1 MTLLILGSLL
11 TIGLILVLLEI
22 LFVPG
27 TTLVGLLGVL
37 VTAAGIYYA
46 FITLEN
52 QTASLILGVTILVNF
67 TALFYGFKSGVWKK
81 FALKE
86 TLSSRTFDDRLLG
99 LTLGLEGKAISDI
112 KPIGKAEFL
121 DKIYEVKS
129 EMGLIP
135 VGKTIFIHK
144 LENNKI
150 IVKS

>member
-27 TTLVGLLGVL
+27 TTLVGILGVL
-37 VTAAGIYYA
+37 VTAAGVFYA
-46 FITLEN
+46 FVRLDS
-52 QTASLILGVTILVNF
+52 QYAWMILGVTILVNF

-86 TLSSRTFDDRLLG
+86 TISNRTFDDRLMG
-99 LTLGLEGKAISDI
+99 LTLGLEGKAVSDI

-129 EMGLIP
+129 GTGLIP
-135 VGKTIFIHK
+135 VGKTVIIHK
-144 LENNKI
+144 LENNII